1 MDVVS
6 THEVV
11 PSERGRQTRTVTDV
25 LWLWNLATDKR
36 ARRLRSLPAWLAA
49 VQRSLDPFLDFV
61 RDIFFI
67 RICPTHEQMLVRM
80 RD

>member
-11 PSERGRQTRTVTDV
+11 PSERGRQARTVTDV
-25 LWLWNLATDKR
+25 LWLWNMATDKCEPS
-36 ARRLRSLPAWLAA
+36 ALPAWLAA